1 MKNLQQEF
9 ISIDDSLKASLQ
21 QRMKFEIAERIV
33 SDSRQF
39 LFLRLFMIDQHH
51 KKVES
56 IKSKN
61 PDNPVLLKLT
71 PLSVG

>member
-9 ISIDDSLKASLQ
+9 ISIDESLKASLQ

-39 LFLRLFMIDQHH
+39 LFLRLFMIDQFH